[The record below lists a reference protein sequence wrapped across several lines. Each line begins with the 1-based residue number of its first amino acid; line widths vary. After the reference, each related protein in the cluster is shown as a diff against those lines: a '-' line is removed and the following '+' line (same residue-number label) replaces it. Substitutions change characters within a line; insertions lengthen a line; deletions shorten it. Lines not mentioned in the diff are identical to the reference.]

1 MIYLFLK
8 QYYKSIII
16 GLVIVWLSLSGG
28 KSLLPGKMMTIPYID
43 KIGHFAMYSFFSA
56 ILLLDSCRWRSESSF
71 RYIYLLI
78 PVFFGA
84 LMEIMQMQFTTSRR
98 GEIGDLIANISGV
111 AAGVVMAHIAKSIL
125 KRVRS

>member
-125 KRVRS
+125 KRVKS